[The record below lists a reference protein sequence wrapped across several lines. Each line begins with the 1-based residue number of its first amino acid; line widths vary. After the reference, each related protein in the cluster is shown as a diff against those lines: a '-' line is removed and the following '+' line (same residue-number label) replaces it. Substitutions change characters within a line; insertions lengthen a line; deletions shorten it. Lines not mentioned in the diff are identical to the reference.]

1 MTAATLEETGDKA
14 LADRPI
20 ALIGFMGVGKT
31 SAGRNLAHALAYEFL
46 DTDRLVEQAVGMSVA
61 RIFRTQGELEF
72 RRQETLA
79 LREALSK
86 PRRVVST
93 GGGLPLLEEN
103 RRALREGAAV
113 VLLTAAPEVILQRV
127 RPLKRRPLLAQAP
140 DPLQRIKDMLQERMD
155 IYREYDFALDTSE
168 LHPRKVAEL
177 ILGWYRTQ
185 QGAQS
190 HG

>member
-31 SAGRNLAHALAYEFL
+31 SAGRNLAHALAYGFL